1 MKKIYLFAFTLI
13 GLSTFSACNND
24 EEKETAANA
33 ALVGTWEESATTF
46 EYTINDQSL
55 VDYLVDEL
63 DLSEAEAEAYANLL
77 EDVYGELLMSDLTV
91 TFNSN
96 NTYSSTVDGETG
108 TGTYALSA
116 DKKTITLDAG
126 TQDES
131 VMSVKSLTATQMVVA
146 QELGFQDDLN
156 EDGTDEDILVSVE
169 MTLTKK

>member
-24 EEKETAANA
+24 DEKENAANA
-33 ALVGTWEESATTF
+33 ALVGTWEESATTL

-55 VDYLVDEL
+55 LDYLVDEL
-63 DLSEAEAEAYANLL
+63 EMSEEEAEAYATLL
-77 EDVYGELLMSDLTV
+77 EDIYGELLMSELTV

-108 TGTYALSA
+108 TGTYTLSA

-131 VMSVKSLTATQMVVA
+131 LMSVKSLTATQMVVA

-169 MTLTKK
+169 MTLNKK